1 MNLREVKAKYQNEWI
16 LAEVLEADE
25 LNRPTKVKIIVH
37 SKNRDDVY
45 EQLGHVEDNR
55 HVTTFYSGEIP
66 EKGYAVVLY
75 GRTQL

>member
-1 MNLREVKAKYQNEWI
+1 MEIGEVKARYRNEWI
-16 LAEVLEADE
+16 LAEVLETDE
-25 LNRPTKVKIIVH
+25 LNRPTNVKIIVH

-45 EQLGHVEDNR
+45 EQLEYIENNR

-75 GRTQL
+75 GRT